1 MESKPYKITQLGE
14 YSYSLVSKGKYS
26 LQLYSSIIK
35 SRILTSAFHDP
46 RKNSIFF
53 TAANVQTLSEYLK
66 TRTNNRMSERECAKL
81 IYNIS
86 SQIQYLE
93 ENNYILYSYN
103 LNDVLVIN
111 ENTFIVANAQYILPL
126 ESETQS
132 IVFYSPIIK
141 PFFSNPELLELT
153 NLPSSIHYKSSY
165 YSLGVLVAFCILNK
179 NLIQNGPVTDKE
191 LEIILNPI
199 KYSKVYWFIK
209 RCLNKRYEQRVL
221 LFI

>member
-1 MESKPYKITQLGE
+1 MNNYKITQLGD
-14 YSYSLVSKGKYS
+14 YSYSLVSNSKYI
-26 LQLYSSIIK
+26 LPLYSSIIK
-35 SRILTSAFHDP
+35 SHLLTSAFHDP
-46 RKNSIFF
+46 RKNSMFF
-53 TAANVQTLSEYLK
+53 TAANVQPLSDYLK

-81 IYNIS
+81 IYNLTT
-86 SQIQYLE
+86 QIQYLE
-93 ENNYILYSYN
+93 ENNYVLYGYN
-103 LNDVLVIN
+103 LNDILVIN
-111 ENTFIVANAQYILPL
+111 EQTFIVANAQYILPL
-126 ESETQS
+126 EPETKS

-153 NLPSSIHYKSSY
+153 NLPSSIYYKSSY
-165 YSLGVLVAFCILNK
+165 YSLGVLVAFCLLNK

>member
-1 MESKPYKITQLGE
+1 MNNYQITQLGD
-14 YSYSLVSKGKYS
+14 YSYSLVSNGKYT

-35 SRILTSAFHDP
+35 SHILTSAFHDP

-53 TAANVQTLSEYLK
+53 TAASVQTLSEYLK

-81 IYNIS
+81 IYNLTT
-86 SQIQYLE
+86 QIQYLE
-93 ENNYILYSYN
+93 ENDYILYGYN
-103 LNDVLVIN
+103 LNDILVIN
-111 ENTFIVANAQYILPL
+111 EQTFIVANTQYILPL
-126 ESETQS
+126 ESETKS

-141 PFFSNPELLELT
+141 PNFCNPELLELT

-165 YSLGVLVAFCILNK
+165 YSLGVLIAFCLLNK

-191 LEIILNPI
+191 LEIILKSI

>member
-1 MESKPYKITQLGE
+1 MDTKPYKITQLGE
-14 YSYSLVSKGKYS
+14 YSYSLVSNGKYN
-26 LQLYSSIIK
+26 LPLYSSIIK
-35 SRILTSAFHDP
+35 SHILTNAFHDP

-53 TAANVQTLSEYLK
+53 TAASVQTLSEYLK

-81 IYNIS
+81 IYNLTT
-86 SQIQYLE
+86 QIQYLE
-93 ENNYILYSYN
+93 ENDYILYGYN
-103 LNDVLVIN
+103 LNDILVIN
-111 ENTFIVANAQYILPL
+111 EQTFIVANTQYILPL
-126 ESETQS
+126 ESETKS

-141 PFFSNPELLELT
+141 PIFCNPELLELT

-165 YSLGVLVAFCILNK
+165 YSLGVLIAFCLLNK

-191 LEIILNPI
+191 LEIILKSI

-209 RCLNKRYEQRVL
+209 RCFNKRYEQRVL

>member
-1 MESKPYKITQLGE
+1 METKPYKITQLGE
-14 YSYSLVSKGKYS
+14 YSYSLVSKGKYV
-26 LQLYSSIIK
+26 LPLYSSIIK
-35 SRILTSAFHDP
+35 SHILTSAFHDP

-53 TAANVQTLSEYLK
+53 TAAIVQTLSEYLK
-66 TRTNNRMSERECAKL
+66 TRTNNKMSERECAKL

-86 SQIQYLE
+86 TQIQYLE
-93 ENNYILYSYN
+93 ENNYILYGYN
-103 LNDVLVIN
+103 LNDILVIN
-111 ENTFIVANAQYILPL
+111 EQTFIVANAQYILPL
-126 ESETQS
+126 EPETKS

-141 PFFSNPELLELT
+141 PFFSNQELLELT

-179 NLIQNGPVTDKE
+179 NLIQNGPATDKE
-191 LEIILNPI
+191 IETILNPI

>member
-1 MESKPYKITQLGE
+1 MNNYQIKQLGD
-14 YSYSLVSKGKYS
+14 YSYSLVSNGKYS

-35 SRILTSAFHDP
+35 SHILTSAFHDP

-53 TAANVQTLSEYLK
+53 TAASVQTLSEYLK
-66 TRTNNRMSERECAKL
+66 TRTNNKMSERECAKL

-93 ENNYILYSYN
+93 ENEYVLYGYN
-103 LNDVLVIN
+103 LNDILVIN
-111 ENTFIVANAQYILPL
+111 EQTFIVANPQYILPL
-126 ESETQS
+126 ESETKS
-132 IVFYSPIIK
+132 ILFCSPIIK
-141 PFFSNPELLELT
+141 PVFSSFELLELT

-179 NLIQNGPVTDKE
+179 NLIHNGLTTDKE
-191 LEIILNPI
+191 LEKNLNPI

-209 RCLNKRYEQRVL
+209 RCLNKKYEQRVL